1 MADINKT
8 ISIRASDSVRERF
21 QALIE
26 ADPDLKANDILEK
39 LLSTYETSMKEAALP
54 EFESDFK
61 DFASHL
67 HAINIKFH
75 NVYSMLANA
84 EQTAAMGFERQLSE
98 NRDTIEN
105 LNEQLKTFKEKY
117 SVLMTEL
124 KVKEENANA
133 AAAAKEAAQK
143 TSEQLVKD
151 KEDLRKQNESL
162 EQQLNEVKEREANL
176 EKLNADQALK
186 LSEFEHY
193 PERLN
198 NLQKK
203 FTNGL
208 NEAALKERSLQEQ
221 LTSQFH
227 ENTLK
232 DNAIRE
238 ANEKY
243 DNLNKLNEEIKK
255 EKEEIASRLEQAN
268 QKIDSMKT
276 ELIELAVLKSQVVS
290 LKEQL
295 EAEKKRSDLLQNTL
309 ITKFSND
316 NNSSSQKKEGSETTP
331 QS

>member
-26 ADPDLKANDILEK
+26 ADPELKANDILEK

-54 EFESDFK
+54 EFGADFK

-84 EQTAAMGFERQLSE
+84 EQTAAMGFERQLNE

-117 SVLMTEL
+117 SVLMNEL
-124 KVKEENANA
+124 KVKEDNANA

-143 TSEQLVKD
+143 TCEQLVKD

-162 EQQLNEVKEREANL
+162 EQQLNEVKEREVNL

-193 PERLN
+193 PKQLNSLQDKLN
-198 NLQKK
+198 NEIHQ
-203 FTNGL
+203 N
-208 NEAALKERSLQEQ
+208 A
-221 LTSQFH
+221 
-227 ENTLK
+227 LK
-232 DNAIRE
+232 DNSIRE
-238 ANEKY
+238 AYEKY
-243 DNLNKLNEEIKK
+243 EDLKKLNEEIKK
-255 EKEEIASRLEQAN
+255 DKEELSSRLEQAN
-268 QKIDSMKT
+268 AKIDSMKT
-276 ELIELAVLKSQVVS
+276 ELTELAVLQSQVSS

-295 EAEKKRSDLLQNTL
+295 EAEKKRVEEEKSRVDLLQNSL
-309 ITKFSND
+309 ITKLSND
-316 NNSSSQKKEGSETTP
+316 NNSSKKKEASETTP
-331 QS
+331 QA